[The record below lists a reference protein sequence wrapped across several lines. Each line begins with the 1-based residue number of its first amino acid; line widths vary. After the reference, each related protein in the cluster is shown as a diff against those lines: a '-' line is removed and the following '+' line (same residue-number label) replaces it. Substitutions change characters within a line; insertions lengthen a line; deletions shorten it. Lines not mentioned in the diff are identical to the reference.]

1 MARAAVLQIPGV
13 NCEYESVRA
22 LEAVGIEGVI
32 VRFNEPASVL
42 SEFDAYLLPGGF
54 AFQDR
59 IRAGAVAA
67 KLPAVERIAQESE
80 RGKIVLGICNGA
92 QVLVET
98 GIVPGIRPGRVEV
111 ALAPNRAPRRQG
123 YLCRWVWMRG
133 NGGPGRAA
141 FSSTLPLDEAAPLP
155 VAHGEGRFVTADP
168 DVRTTIEAVTLP
180 GKNLILAEGLG
191 LFRYVAADGSPATAY
206 PDDPNGSMLQIA
218 GLTNRA
224 GNVLALMPHPE
235 RAAQLR
241 HVPLEWPGAWGD
253 RRRAAVGAWE
263 ALEGP
268 GPGRFL
274 FESLARRLG
283 VSAALAGARAGDR

>member
-22 LEAVGIEGVI
+22 LEAVGIEAAI
-32 VRFNEPASVL
+32 VRFNEPSSVL

-98 GIVPGIRPGRVEV
+98 GIVPGIHPGRVEV

-123 YLCRWVWMRG
+123 YLCRWIWMRG
-133 NGGPGRAA
+133 ADGPGRAA
-141 FSSTLPLDEAAPLP
+141 FSSALPLAESAPLP
-155 VAHGEGRFVTADP
+155 IAHGEGRFITADP
-168 DVRTTIEAVTLP
+168 DVLRRIE
-180 GKNLILAEGLG
+180 AEGLG
-191 LFRYVAADGSPATAY
+191 LFRYVSADGSPAGAY
-206 PDDPNGSMLQIA
+206 PDDPNGAMLQIA

-235 RAAQLR
+235 RAAQLK

-253 RRRAAVGAWE
+253 RRRAAVGNWD

-283 VSAALAGARAGDR
+283 VAAGPAHAPTAGAGR